1 MGVISVSWKLR
12 FSKVIRLVMRLN
24 HNVESGLGIGERNS
38 FPPPPSLSLS
48 LSLFLTARPREKQ
61 PMKEQIRSLVGK
73 QRAGGVP
80 NSCESSNLGVL
91 GKDVLAFCSLLNK
104 PNRTFSP
111 MLSFMS

>member
-1 MGVISVSWKLR
+1 MGVIRVSWKLR

-24 HNVESGLGIGERNS
+24 HNVESGLGVGERNS
-38 FPPPPSLSLS
+38 FPPPSLSLS
-48 LSLFLTARPREKQ
+48 LSPFLTARPGEEQ
-61 PMKEQIRSLVGK
+61 PMEEQIRSLVGK
-73 QRAGGVP
+73 QRAGGAP

-111 MLSFMS
+111 ILSFMS